1 MQQLPLDENQ
11 LQMLDAIAGCMI
23 LRWLPDGS
31 IISANI
37 NLCECLGE
45 SDEDLR
51 GNLFFSYI
59 CEQDYARL
67 LEYIAAFNLPATR
80 NSIDYRVLTKNGEV
94 QWQHWCD
101 FYDYNS
107 HLKRYEFLSIGHNIS
122 ESNSPQSRINHIEY
136 FDRLI
141 TTLSVNFINLIPEK
155 LDEEINHALKLI
167 GEYSDVDRSYV
178 FLYSNNGLLMENTHE
193 WCAAGIEPQINN
205 LKNMPVD
212 SLPWLNQKLNNFEV
226 IQIQNIYFLPPEA
239 SAEKEIFEME
249 SIQSLVAVPIIFSNV
264 LIGFLGFD
272 SVRSLKQW
280 TEDDISVLQ
289 IFGAILGNAIVHID
303 HQKKLNT
310 REHYLSKLNE
320 ISMILLNS
328 TNLEDKLSQITD
340 LVKDVIKAEVCF
352 ITMWNEEK
360 KIPIPIAASAPYSQ
374 NYNSTQFPPNE
385 KTITSHVLSTG
396 EVLIIE
402 DVLNSS
408 LLSTQIANLF
418 SARSI
423 IGIPLIADD
432 RKLGAIILAFNT
444 YHQFTQ
450 TEIDLA
456 QQTASL
462 ISLALLKQ
470 ISLEVSEKYTQE
482 LETLRK
488 TGMIVAS
495 TLEPEKAIDLI
506 LDQLD
511 QVIPFDTA
519 SVQLFSNNNLE
530 IRAGKGWTDPTA
542 ILGQQ
547 IPIPG
552 DNPNTRI
559 IEDRQPNYYADVQEI
574 FPSYQKPPHHTI
586 HSWLGAPLIVNDEVI
601 GMIALDK
608 TDINFY
614 NNNHIKLAR
623 VFADQVAISLHNA
636 QSYKN
641 EEQRVKA
648 MEALRDTLSDISN
661 ELELSQLLPEI
672 VKRATTLM
680 NANGGE
686 LGLFDPETKEV
697 RVVVSQNIGKDLT
710 GIVLA
715 PSEGLFGKVAETL
728 QPVIIQDYLQW
739 DDRLQVYDGEKVQ
752 AVIATPLL
760 YGKHLLGVIGIARTV
775 AKEPFTENDQDILSL
790 FAQQAAIAIN
800 NAKLYKEVENLT
812 KIDELTGA
820 YNRRGLNEL
829 SHRELARAHRTDQSM
844 AMLMIDIDLFKD
856 VNDHYGH
863 AIGDQILRSLSK
875 ELQINLRETD
885 ILCRY
890 GGEEFAILLPETNIQ
905 TATTIAERLRIIVA
919 NKPFEVPDM
928 VLNITISIGISWM
941 QGKAAS
947 IESMLILADKAMY
960 MAKRSGRNKVC
971 LYNDI

>member
-1 MQQLPLDENQ
+1 
-11 LQMLDAIAGCMI
+11 
-23 LRWLPDGS
+23 
-31 IISANI
+31 
-37 NLCECLGE
+37 
-45 SDEDLR
+45 
-51 GNLFFSYI
+51 
-59 CEQDYARL
+59 
-67 LEYIAAFNLPATR
+67 
-80 NSIDYRVLTKNGEV
+80 
-94 QWQHWCD
+94 
-101 FYDYNS
+101 
-107 HLKRYEFLSIGHNIS
+107 
-122 ESNSPQSRINHIEY
+122 
-136 FDRLI
+136 
-141 TTLSVNFINLIPEK
+141 
-155 LDEEINHALKLI
+155 HALKLI
-167 GEYSDVDRSYV
+167 GEYSEVDRSYV
-178 FLYSNNGLLMENTHE
+178 FLYSNNGLLMDNTHE

-205 LKNMPVD
+205 VKKIPVD
-212 SLPWLNQKLNNFEV
+212 SIPWWHQKMSNFEV
-226 IQIQNIYFLPPEA
+226 IQIQNINFLPPEA
-239 SAEKEIFEME
+239 SVEKKFFETQ
-249 SIQSLVAVPIIFSNV
+249 SIQSMVAVPIIFSNV
-264 LIGFLGFD
+264 LLGFLGFD

-303 HQKKLNT
+303 HQKELNT

-328 TNLEDKLSQITD
+328 TNLEATLSQITN

-360 KIPIPIAASAPYSQ
+360 KLPIPIAASAPYAQ
-374 NYNSTQFPPNE
+374 NYNSIQFSPNE

-396 EVLIIE
+396 EVLNIE
-402 DVLNSS
+402 DVLNSPF
-408 LLSTQIANLF
+408 LSERIANLF

-423 IGIPLIADD
+423 IGVPLIADA

-444 YHQFTQ
+444 KHQFTQ

-462 ISLALLKQ
+462 ISLGLSKN
-470 ISLEVSEKYTQE
+470 ISLKDAEKHAQE

-519 SVQLFSNNNLE
+519 SVQLFSNSHLE
-530 IRAGKGWTDPTA
+530 IRAGKGWDDPTA
-542 ILGQQ
+542 ILGKQ

-559 IEDRQPNYYADVQEI
+559 IQERQSYFYADIQEL
-574 FPSYQKPPHHTI
+574 FPSFRKTPHQII

-608 TDINFY
+608 TEKNFY
-614 NNNHIKLAR
+614 NNHHIKLAR

-641 EEQRVKA
+641 EKQRV
-648 MEALRDTLSDISN
+648 MELNALRDTLSDISN
-661 ELELSQLLPEI
+661 ELELSQLLPAI

-686 LGLFDPETKEV
+686 LGLYNQETKEFSV
-697 RVVVSQNIGKDLT
+697 VISQRVGKDLT
-710 GIVLA
+710 GTVIA
-715 PSEGLFGKVAETL
+715 PGEGMFGKVAETL
-728 QPVIIQDYLQW
+728 QPLIIQDYLQW
-739 DDRLQVYDGEKVQ
+739 DSRLQVYESELVQ
-752 AVIATPLL
+752 AVIAAPLL
-760 YGKHLLGVIGIARTV
+760 IGKQLLGVIGIARTIST
-775 AKEPFTENDQDILSL
+775 EPFTENDQNILSL

-800 NAKLYKEVENLT
+800 NANLYKEVEILT

-820 YNRRGLNEL
+820 YNRRGFDEL
-829 SHRELARAHRTDQSM
+829 SHRELARAHRSDQSL

-856 VNDHYGH
+856 VNDHHGH
-863 AIGDQILRSLSK
+863 AVGDQILRLLSD
-875 ELQINLRETD
+875 ELQKNLRETD

-890 GGEEFAILLPETNIQ
+890 GGEEFAILLPETNIK
-905 TATTIAERLRIIVA
+905 TAETIAERLRISVA
-919 NKPFEVPDM
+919 NKAFEVTEM
-928 VLNITISIGISWM
+928 VLNITISIGVSCM
-941 QGKAAS
+941 KGKDAE
-947 IESMLILADKAMY
+947 IESMLNMADKAMY
-960 MAKRSGRNKVC
+960 EAKRSGRNKVS
-971 LYNDI
+971 L